1 MMDMY
6 PYYERTSVLEKVMG
20 SNLDKINKSDL
31 IGSRDPVIE
40 PDIKKRESGHEHK
53 EKQNDEAGDHFESLK
68 ETADLVNR
76 DLEQKN
82 SPYRFYIYQEHEE
95 IYINLVRLDGEGSV
109 VEVKKKN
116 ITHQEF
122 TDLIRQIQDGE
133 GLFFDSIG

>member
-1 MMDMY
+1 MDMY
-6 PYYERTSVLEKVMG
+6 PYYERTSVLDKVMG

-40 PDIKKRESGHEHK
+40 PDTKKRESGREHK
-53 EKQNDEAGDHFESLK
+53 EKRNDEAGDHFESLK

-76 DLEQKN
+76 DLDHKN
-82 SPYRFYIYQEHEE
+82 SPYRFYLYREHEE

-133 GLFFDSIG
+133 GLFFDSTG